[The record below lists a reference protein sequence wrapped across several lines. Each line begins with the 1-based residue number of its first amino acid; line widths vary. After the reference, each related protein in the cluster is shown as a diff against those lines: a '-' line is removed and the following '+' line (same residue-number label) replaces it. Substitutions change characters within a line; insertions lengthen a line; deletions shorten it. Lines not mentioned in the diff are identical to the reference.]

1 MTRDKIVYL
10 LVGAGLYYGY
20 LRFKGVIG
28 GNPLMP
34 RPVARAAQ

>member
-1 MTRDKIVYL
+1 MTKDKLVWL
-10 LVGAGLYYGY
+10 LIGAGLYYGY

-34 RPVARAAQ
+34 TAVVRSNG

>member
-1 MTRDKIVYL
+1 MTKDKLVWL
-10 LVGAGLYYGY
+10 LIGAAVYYGY

-34 RPVARAAQ
+34 QPVARAAS